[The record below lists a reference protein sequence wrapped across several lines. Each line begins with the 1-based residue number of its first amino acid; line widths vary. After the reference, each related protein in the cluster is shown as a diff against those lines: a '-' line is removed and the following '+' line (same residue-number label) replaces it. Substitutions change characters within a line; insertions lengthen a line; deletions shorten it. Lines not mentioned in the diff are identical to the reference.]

1 LFVVVVVV
9 VVAAAVVVVIIAVFA
24 SLLEIILIFS
34 FHADISCC
42 MEKYNYFSRFYTS
55 QEILLEI
62 QPYYHSQ
69 WFFLG
74 MSICHT

>member
-1 LFVVVVVV
+1 LVVVVVVIV

-24 SLLEIILIFS
+24 SLLKIILIFS

-55 QEILLEI
+55 Q
-62 QPYYHSQ
+62 
-69 WFFLG
+69 
-74 MSICHT
+74 